1 MVDLTTSYLG
11 MTLRSPL
18 VASASP
24 LSGNLDGIRRLEDAG
39 AGAIV
44 LPSLFEE
51 QIEHESFEIDRVLE
65 NGAGTFAEAMTLFPE
80 LDDYNTGPNAY
91 LRLVEQAR
99 RMARVP
105 VIASLN
111 GTSIGGWTRYARLLE
126 DAGAHAL
133 ELNIYLIAADME
145 TTAETIEDRYVEL
158 VQAIRSTI
166 DIPLAVKISP
176 YFTAMANMAWRLVE
190 AGAEGLVLFNRFYQ
204 PDIDPE
210 EREVVPHLVL
220 SSSDESRVSTR
231 WIAILR
237 DQIPGSLAATTGI
250 HTVEDVVKA
259 LMAGADVTMVA
270 SVLLRRGV
278 EYLGE
283 LEAELI
289 AWLGDH
295 EYVSVDQLRG
305 SMSAASV
312 TNPSAFERANY
323 MKTISTYSNGART

>member
-166 DIPLAVKISP
+166 DIPLAVKIGP

-323 MKTISTYSNGART
+323 MKTISTYANGART